1 MFFLLI
7 QGLGFTTTVVTTTAT
22 TTPPPPIPTT
32 TPKPIISQQKC
43 IGSINYCP
51 GKYGALKAVCKSGYC
66 FCTGQDYDYTT
77 CLRKLFYS
85 HNKSGAQMSKAKNKT
100 QSVII
105 IIQNDE
111 KKFSPCG
118 LYSLDKSKDGVLT
131 ETEHQLLTLIW
142 QAKTVHSFHY
152 SRHYCQ
158 REVCFF
164 ISSVRNLIPPR
175 AF

>member
-131 ETEHQLLTLIW
+131 ETEHQLLTLI
-142 QAKTVHSFHY
+142 
-152 SRHYCQ
+152 
-158 REVCFF
+158 
-164 ISSVRNLIPPR
+164 
-175 AF
+175 